1 MLISLLSF
9 RFLNLEKED
18 HGHQCLSLL
27 HALSAFSHASSFS
40 LLLRH
45 TLTDTPCMHAI
56 WIHMWPSPSQATYT
70 NMPALLAQSG
80 SHVYSCLPHATS
92 DTPQTY
98 FASSS
103 ISHYPYTQLSH
114 TIPTHAYVLEIPS
127 RTSYAHTL
135 QQRPVSFPLKAFHT
149 SMDTIPAHHIPP
161 PFQTHHTHFLPHRT
175 HTHTHHAHMYTIT
188 CLISFHDHLAQALT
202 PATPHTELILQA
214 SSYHPHISRQETP
227 PNPCQN
233 SKPTS
238 WINHEGDPDIKG
250 WESWREPPWGHSSIP
265 GGQVSLGHRD
275 EVEQGRDGQALL
287 AQHFWVLQTQPRAPR
302 VAVAAHLLPLSP
314 APHPFAYNC
323 WPFVPGSGKVS
334 WATNRLGSMALFPPG
349 ADRPRTPREDIGFCF
364 KTEPSC

>member
-9 RFLNLEKED
+9 RFPNLEKED

-161 PFQTHHTHFLPHRT
+161 LFQTHHTHFLPHRT
-175 HTHTHHAHMYTIT
+175 HTHTHTHTMHT
-188 CLISFHDHLAQALT
+188 CT
-202 PATPHTELILQA
+202 PSPA
-214 SSYHPHISRQETP
+214 SS
-227 PNPCQN
+227 
-233 SKPTS
+233 
-238 WINHEGDPDIKG
+238 
-250 WESWREPPWGHSSIP
+250 
-265 GGQVSLGHRD
+265 
-275 EVEQGRDGQALL
+275 
-287 AQHFWVLQTQPRAPR
+287 
-302 VAVAAHLLPLSP
+302 
-314 APHPFAYNC
+314 
-323 WPFVPGSGKVS
+323 
-334 WATNRLGSMALFPPG
+334 LFMI
-349 ADRPRTPREDIGFCF
+349 T
-364 KTEPSC
+364 